1 MMAPEAR
8 KAGAGGEEMARAR
21 DAKGRFREVEAGEE
35 LVREI
40 IEGLF
45 NPPPSDIHK
54 VGFYHEEEVKE
65 MTNYTELDKRAQIVG
80 RCIVCGYQM
89 IHDEVWLSDNKKDNR
104 TYCYCHAPDD
114 AIRLKDTIRR

>member
-1 MMAPEAR
+1 MAPEAR

-21 DAKGRFREVEAGEE
+21 DKKGRFVEAGEE

-54 VGFYHEEEVKE
+54 VGFYHVGKGRGRRGRGL
-65 MTNYTELDKRAQIVG
+65 TLKR
-80 RCIVCGYQM
+80 R
-89 IHDEVWLSDNKKDNR
+89 
-104 TYCYCHAPDD
+104 
-114 AIRLKDTIRR
+114 